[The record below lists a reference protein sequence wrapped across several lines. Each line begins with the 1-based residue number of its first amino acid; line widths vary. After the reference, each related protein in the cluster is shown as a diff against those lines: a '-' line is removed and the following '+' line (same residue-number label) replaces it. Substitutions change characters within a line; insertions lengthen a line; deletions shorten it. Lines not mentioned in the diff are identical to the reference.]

1 MVPSSFVFLA
11 GLPLTPNGKV
21 DRRALPEA
29 RSEPEFERVVVAP
42 RTPVEERLA
51 GIWRELLKV
60 DQLSVDDNFFD
71 LGGHSLLASRVIS
84 QIRKAL
90 NVACPLRTVFEAPT
104 VAQLAERI
112 ETLLW
117 AAKQFQEPASI
128 NVPDDHVELE
138 L

>member
-1 MVPSSFVFLA
+1 
-11 GLPLTPNGKV
+11 V